1 MRRFNMKFKIN
12 VTSELLIVLAY
23 KIHIGLNSWQKRW
36 SHNQF
41 HRIRVLNK
49 SRQIGSSWY
58 FSLEA
63 LNDACLTGR
72 NKIFISDRLSIRNE
86 IEYLCD
92 HANQLKADVLIDY
105 FKENDRLIIQLN
117 NGAKIY
123 FISTMSHCV
132 SGIAGDVYVPE
143 WSWNTRPS
151 TVLALAKSMAMHK
164 KWRITF
170 YSTRSKLD
178 PANQQGIVDCVDERA
193 FTDRVNL
200 FEAIVSEQQ
209 CLTVLKERADD
220 IGSEADFAEM
230 FLCKFSE
237 G

>member
-1 MRRFNMKFKIN
+1 MFKIN
-12 VTSELLIVLAY
+12 VTNELLIELAY
-23 KIHIGLNSWQKRW
+23 KMHVGLNSWQKRW

-41 HRIRVLNK
+41 HRNRVLNK

-72 NKIFISDRLSIRNE
+72 NKIFISDRLSIQNE
-86 IEYLCD
+86 IRYLCD
-92 HANQLKADVLIDY
+92 HTNQLKADVLIDY
-105 FKENDRLIIQLN
+105 FKENKRLMVQLN
-117 NGAKIY
+117 NGAKVY
-123 FISTMSHCV
+123 FIYAMSNGV

-143 WSWNTRPS
+143 WSWNLRPS
-151 TVLALAKSMAMHK
+151 NVLSLAQGIAMHK
-164 KWRITF
+164 KWRMTF

-178 PANQQGIVDCVDERA
+178 PANQQGILHYAEERA

-209 CLTVLKERADD
+209 CLTVLKERTDD
-220 IGSEADFAEM
+220 IGNDADFSEL
-230 FLCKFSE
+230 FLCKFHE
-237 G
+237 I